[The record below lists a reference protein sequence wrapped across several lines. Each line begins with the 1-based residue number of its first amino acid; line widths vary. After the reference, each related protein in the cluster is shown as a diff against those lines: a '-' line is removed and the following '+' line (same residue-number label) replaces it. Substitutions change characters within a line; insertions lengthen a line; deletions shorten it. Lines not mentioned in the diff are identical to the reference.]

1 MRPYDQHC
9 GLAHALDLTGE
20 RWTLLI
26 VRELLTGPRR
36 YSDLA
41 EGLVTVPTNLLA
53 SRLKG
58 MESSGLVR
66 RRRLPAPA
74 DSVVVYE
81 LTELGESLGAS
92 VVELARW
99 GMTTLSPTREDRAFR
114 GHWLVLALRARF
126 EPRAAE
132 GVTESYEFRIDAE
145 DVVSFEVSDGHGTA
159 RLGAASDPAVV
170 IAADADTFLAF
181 SGGAITPEEA
191 IERGATLDG
200 DPSVIERMGAILP
213 PRNAEA
219 AVAA

>member
-1 MRPYDQHC
+1 
-9 GLAHALDLTGE
+9 
-20 RWTLLI
+20 
-26 VRELLTGPRR
+26 
-36 YSDLA
+36 
-41 EGLVTVPTNLLA
+41 
-53 SRLKG
+53 
-58 MESSGLVR
+58 VR

-81 LTELGESLGAS
+81 LTHLGESLGAS

-99 GMTTLSPTREDRAFR
+99 GMSTLSRTREDRAFR
-114 GHWLVLALRARF
+114 AHWLVLALRARF

-132 GVTESYEFRIDAE
+132 GVTESYEFRIDSE
-145 DVVSFEVSDGHGTA
+145 DVVSFEVSDGHGAA

-200 DPSVIERMGAILP
+200 DPSAIERMAAILP